1 MAETGKNGRSGW
13 VWAGAG
19 CGCLLLLLAAGVATG
34 AAAWFWYVRGGAAT
48 VRQWQVPGVPSEPS
62 LPGTAG
68 NGIPAAYAGTWLV
81 ADGDPA
87 EPATLYLRVEDGR
100 ITGTDH
106 RGEATIDLRPAGGD
120 NLAGTITAEGQTVP
134 CTAQISADRTSLILT
149 LAPPASE
156 YYTVVLR
163 RQ

>member
-1 MAETGKNGRSGW
+1 MADTGKSGNSGW

-19 CGCLLLLLAAGVATG
+19 CGCLLLVLAAGVVLG
-34 AAAWFWYVRGGAAT
+34 AAAWFWYAPGGAAT
-48 VRQWQVPGVPSEPS
+48 VRQWVPGVPSEPS
-62 LPGTAG
+62 LPGPAG

-81 ADGDPA
+81 VDGDPT
-87 EPATLYLRVEDGR
+87 EPATLYLRVAGNR

-106 RGEATIDLRPAGGD
+106 RGEATIDLRVAGGE

-149 LAPPASE
+149 LAPPSSE